1 MLLTLT
7 IMNREGSWQEDIQ
20 VNPQQKIIDT
30 MLILKEAGKLPPL
43 PGGLQSG
50 L

>member
-20 VNPQQKIIDT
+20 VNPQQKILDT
-30 MLILKEAGKLPPL
+30 LLIFMEAVNLPEE
-43 PGGLQSG
+43 
-50 L
+50 